1 MSSIKKQLKP
11 RIMFT
16 QLKNI
21 DTAFKHIKLFSYL
34 LIAACVAISGFAIYK
49 SYQSSDNYKNHIYIL
64 ANGKA
69 LEAFAADRKENIPVE
84 IRDHIKVFHQD
95 FFTLEPDDK
104 QIQATITKAL
114 YLADGSANKAY
125 NDLKEAGYYNNI
137 ISGNI
142 SQTVNVDSVQ
152 VDINRYPFYFKCFAT
167 EKLERST
174 ATVTRSL
181 VTQGYLRNVSRSDN
195 DPHGFLIE
203 KWEILNNQDINTLNK

>member
-1 MSSIKKQLKP
+1 
-11 RIMFT
+11 MFT

-21 DTAFKHIKLFSYL
+21 DAAFKHIKLFSYL
-34 LIAACVAISGFAIYK
+34 LIGACVFISCFAICK

-69 LEAFAADRKENIPVE
+69 LEAFAADRKDNIPVE
-84 IRDHIKVFHQD
+84 IRDQVKVFHQD

-137 ISGNI
+137 VSGNI

-152 VDINRYPFYFKCFAT
+152 VDINQYPFYFKCFAT

-174 ATVTRSL
+174 ATITRSL
-181 VTQGYLRNVSRSDN
+181 ITQGYLRNVSRSDN

-203 KWEILNNQDINTLNK
+203 KWEILNNQDVSTLNK